1 MALELKLSEIK
12 VAPVQFNY
20 EELKKEVAERTKPYK
35 GLIVEEDSIPMA
47 KTDLANLRKLEKAID
62 DRRKA
67 VKKEYNAPYM
77 EFEAKIKDILSDIQE
92 AEMNIDSQVKAFEK
106 RVEDEKRK
114 KIETFYALAFGELT
128 RDVDF
133 ETIYNP
139 KWLNKGYKM
148 SDIEEEIAALA
159 NDLRDNIETIKGLK
173 TSHEAS
179 LLNMLFHT
187 LNIVEV
193 MKQHNVLTAYEERA
207 KAEQARLEAEK
218 AKAEA
223 DDKAWREEEQKLAEE
238 TAKEEFVVDTPEPLQ
253 IIKFWVEVNEEQKF
267 ALGSFLREN
276 GIRYGSVK

>member
-35 GLIVEEDSIPMA
+35 GLIVEEDSIPVA

-159 NDLRDNIETIKGLK
+159 NDLRDNIEMIKGLK

-193 MKQHNVLTAYEERA
+193 MKQHNVLTELEERA
-207 KAEQARLEAEK
+207 KAAEQAK
-218 AKAEA
+218 I
-223 DDKAWREEEQKLAEE
+223 EEQQVEVSPVFKEMP
-238 TAKEEFVVDTPEPLQ
+238 KEEIIVDTPEPLQ
-253 IIKFWVEVNEEQKF
+253 IIKFWVEVNEAQKI
-267 ALGSFLREN
+267 ALGRFLREN

>member
-35 GLIVEEDSIPMA
+35 GLIVEEDSIPVA

-62 DRRKA
+62 DRRKS
-67 VKKEYNAPYM
+67 VKKEYNIPYM

-92 AEMNIDSQVKAFEK
+92 AESNIDSQVKAFEK
-106 RVEDEKRK
+106 RVEDEKLDHIK
-114 KIETFYALAFGELT
+114 KFYTLAFGELT

-148 SDIEEEIAALA
+148 SDIEEEISALS

-193 MKQHNVLTAYEERA
+193 MKQHNVLTAYEERI
-207 KAEQARLEAEK
+207 KAEEQAKQEAKKVEV
-218 AKAEA
+218 APVV
-223 DDKAWREEEQKLAEE
+223 EEQP
-238 TAKEEFVVDTPEPLQ
+238 KEEFIVDTPEPLQ
-253 IIKFWVEVNEEQKF
+253 IIKFWVEVNDKQKV
-267 ALGSFLREN
+267 ALGLFLRES
-276 GIRYGSVK
+276 GIRYGKA

>member
-35 GLIVEEDSIPMA
+35 GLIVEEDSIPVA

-77 EFEAKIKDILSDIQE
+77 EFESKIKDILSDIQE
-92 AEMNIDSQVKAFEK
+92 AETNIDTQVKAFEK
-106 RVEDEKRK
+106 RVEDEKLEKIK
-114 KIETFYALAFGELT
+114 KFYAIAFGELG
-128 RDVDF
+128 RDVGFD
-133 ETIYNP
+133 TIYNP

-148 SDIEEEIAALA
+148 SDIEEEISELA
-159 NDLRDNIETIKGLK
+159 NDLRDNIEMIKGLK

-193 MKQHNVLTAYEERA
+193 MKQHNVLTAYEERMKQEEEERNR
-207 KAEQARLEAEK
+207 KAQEAVAVESEK
-218 AKAEA
+218 AYEPVT
-223 DDKAWREEEQKLAEE
+223 E
-238 TAKEEFVVDTPEPLQ
+238 VVTISTPEPLQ
-253 IIKFWVEVNEEQKF
+253 VIKFWVEVNEEQKI
-267 ALGSFLREN
+267 ALGRFLREN
-276 GIRYGSVK
+276 GIRYGKA